1 MEGPLLRIIT
11 ENLVELKGKKV
22 VSASGNAKIEIEVVE
37 GKKIE
42 DVFCR
47 GKNLFMKFSDFS
59 IKLHFLM
66 AGSYTLNEEK
76 EGVNPRISLVFED
89 GMFNFYGGTVKI
101 ISNNNVEGLYDEEV
115 DITSDNWNLEKV
127 LSLASKKNKKLI
139 CDVLL
144 DQNIFA
150 GVGNI
155 IKNEA
160 LFMAKIHPLSI
171 VGKIPKQKLKELV
184 LKTRK
189 FSMLFYEAIKKGK
202 KFGSYFN
209 IYGKEQCSNN
219 KDKVIRQTT
228 GKKKRIS
235 FFCPSY
241 QILYA

>member
-1 MEGPLLRIIT
+1 MEGPLLKVIT
-11 ENLVELKGKKV
+11 ENLLELKGKKV
-22 VSASGNAKIEIEVVE
+22 VSSSGNAKIELEIVE
-37 GKKIE
+37 GKEIK

-47 GKNLFMKFSDFS
+47 GKNLFIKFSDFS

-66 AGSYTLNEEK
+66 AGSYRLNEEK
-76 EGVNPRISLVFED
+76 EGAIPRISLVFKD

-101 ISNNNVEGLYDEEV
+101 ICNEEIEKLYDEEV
-115 DITSDNWNLEKV
+115 DITSDNWNPEKV
-127 LSLASKKNKKLI
+127 LNLTSKTNKKLI

-144 DQNIFA
+144 DQDIFA

-160 LFMAKIHPLSI
+160 LFLAKIHPLSI
-171 VGKIPKQKLKELV
+171 IGKIPNQKLKELI
-184 LKTRK
+184 LKTRE

-209 IYGKEQCSNN
+209 IYGKKQCSNN
-219 KDKVIRQTT
+219 NEKVIRQTT

>member
-1 MEGPLLRIIT
+1 MEGPLLRVIT
-11 ENLVELKGKKV
+11 ENLIELKGKKA
-22 VSASGNAKIEIEVVE
+22 VSSSGNAKIKMEVIE
-37 GKKIE
+37 GKEIE
-42 DVFCR
+42 DVFYR
-47 GKNLFMKFSDFS
+47 GKNLFIKFSDFS

-66 AGSYTLNEEK
+66 AGSYRLNEEK
-76 EGVNPRISLVFED
+76 EGAKPRISLVFND

-101 ISNNNVEGLYDEEV
+101 ISNDEVEKLYDEEV

-127 LSLASKKNKKLI
+127 FNLALKKDKKLI

-171 VGKIPKQKLKELV
+171 IGKIPNQKLKELV
-184 LKTRK
+184 LKTRE

-219 KDKVIRQTT
+219 KDKVISQTT

>member
-1 MEGPLLRIIT
+1 MEGPLLRIVT

-22 VSASGNAKIEIEVVE
+22 VSASGNAIIKMEVVE
-37 GKKIE
+37 GKEIE

-47 GKNLFMKFSDFS
+47 GKNLFIKFLDFS

-76 EGVNPRISLVFED
+76 KGANPRISLVFED
-89 GMFNFYGGTVKI
+89 GMFNFYGGIVKI
-101 ISNNNVEGLYDEEV
+101 ISNNDVEELYNEEV
-115 DITSDNWNLEKV
+115 DITSDDWNPEKV
-127 LSLASKKNKKLI
+127 LNLASKKKVI

-171 VGKIPKQKLKELV
+171 VGNIPEQKLKELV
-184 LKTRK
+184 LKTRE

-228 GKKKRIS
+228 GKRKRIS

-241 QILYA
+241 QILYT